1 MQVPSPL
8 QSSIFAGAPDK
19 LSHGSMDPAPLER
32 PCPRL
37 AGYLFE
43 EDTPQGSP
51 EAGLLSNFDGF
62 SYVHESELSV
72 AVAAEQ
78 RTRLGRAF

>member
-1 MQVPSPL
+1 
-8 QSSIFAGAPDK
+8 
-19 LSHGSMDPAPLER
+19 MDPAPLER

-43 EDTPQGSP
+43 ADTPQGSP
-51 EAGLLSNFDGF
+51 EPGLITNFDGF

-72 AVAAEQ
+72 AISIEE
-78 RTRLGRAF
+78 RLARAF